1 MQSAT
6 ALQFSYNSVAH
17 DIVCAP
23 DAISGLGHA
32 VDQLGARTAMVVC
45 GPSILRSADVIPRV
59 QHALGKRY
67 AGLFAGVAPHA
78 PVHTLEEAMAVA
90 RELQP
95 EALISVGGGST
106 HDTAKGIATLLAE
119 GGDIHDYEVHF
130 EPPDRVVLPELLHT
144 KIPLLTVPTTM
155 GGAELSRGAGFTDR
169 VLGRKVVVA
178 DPGTIPRTILID
190 GQALA
195 TTPLDILRSTAIGQ
209 FRIAVETVY
218 SRRCNPIGDA
228 LALHAIKLLVHYLPH
243 CTVRDLDGLLQIKT
257 AACMASLANVGGLG
271 LNTAIA
277 HHVGALYNVPHGVAN
292 AILLPHTMRFNLDAS
307 TARQALIAA
316 AMGINTM
323 GMSPEAAG
331 LAASEAVAQLCSQLG
346 IQARLRDVDVP
357 EAGLEAIAAA
367 TLHDRA
373 LATNPKPIADAGPI
387 LSVLRAAW

>member
-6 ALQFSYNSVAH
+6 ALQFSYSSVPH

-23 DAISGLGHA
+23 DTISGLGHA

-119 GGDIHDYEVHF
+119 GGDIHDYEVRF
-130 EPPDRVVLPELLHT
+130 EPPDRVVLPDLLRT
-144 KIPLLTVPTTM
+144 KIPILTVPTTM

-195 TTPLDILRSTAIGQ
+195 TTPLDILRSTAVGQ

-243 CTVRDLDGLLQIKT
+243 CAARDLDGLLQIKT

-307 TARQALIAA
+307 AARQALIAA
-316 AMGINTM
+316 AMGINTI

-331 LAASEAVAQLCSQLG
+331 LAASEAVAHLCSQLG
-346 IQARLRDVDVP
+346 IPARLRDVDVP
-357 EAGLEAIAAA
+357 EAGFEAIAAA